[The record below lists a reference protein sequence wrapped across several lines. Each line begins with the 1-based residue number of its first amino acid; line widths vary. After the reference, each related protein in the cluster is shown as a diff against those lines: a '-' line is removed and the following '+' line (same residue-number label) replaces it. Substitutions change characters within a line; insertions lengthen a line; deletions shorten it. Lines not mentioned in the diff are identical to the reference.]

1 MVHSDFVQHY
11 PVRVSTSA
19 GPSAEATARRRG
31 RGAAPRLDSRA
42 AALLATALL
51 LAGTVPVADG
61 QGPGALAVAVTLS
74 LAGGLSLR
82 RPVTGALVIG
92 AVLTLA
98 LGLGPVPVGTGV
110 LASPLAVAAL
120 AAHGR
125 PRLAIAAVCWH
136 VLAPATAEVMRG
148 GATDAVIAQVMT
160 WLLLELTAL
169 LGGIWGR
176 AQLRREVAERA
187 RGEAQLAEQRRAI
200 ARELHDTGVR
210 AMARVVMLAE
220 NGTAPG
226 TEDPALLQRI
236 SGTAREGTV
245 EMRSL
250 LEELREGT
258 APDGAAPRPTADAP
272 AADLEEILETLRR
285 RLTGDG
291 FTVHLHAD
299 GAPALPAG
307 PVGVVDRC
315 LTEIEAHVP
324 RHADRGA
331 PVASLLEVA
340 APDATAPARTP
351 GVDIVVLNA
360 VDEER
365 PAHLAGGSGLTGVTE
380 RLAALG
386 GTLHTEREG
395 RMFLTRMAIPA
406 EQDAA

>member
-299 GAPALPAG
+299 
-307 PVGVVDRC
+307 
-315 LTEIEAHVP
+315 
-324 RHADRGA
+324 A
-331 PVASLLEVA
+331 PVAALLEAA